1 MTPERQ
7 HTHACCA
14 TGCQKQVPRNLLMC
28 MTHWRMVPAPVQR
41 EVLASWRLWCRHGD
55 DKSAETHRAAVAQA
69 VAAVQAK
76 QVRKIAS
83 GSGGT
88 ASLFEV

>member
-1 MTPERQ
+1 MNQPV

-14 TGCQKQVPRNLLMC
+14 TGCNKQVPLNLLMC

-41 EVLASWRLWCRHGD
+41 EVLAAWRLRTRRGD
-55 DKSAETHRAAVAQA
+55 RSDVEAHQAATAKA
-69 VAAVQAK
+69 VAAVEAK

-83 GSGGT
+83 GSAGT